1 MKLATEESDNPD
13 LRDRAYIYWRM
24 LSTSPQNTKYVVLG
38 EKPNLADDSYNTYD
52 NALVSSL
59 INSISTLSSIYH
71 KTPEEIASQQKKAP
85 SAAGAATPSASRKE
99 EEEEEE
105 PQQEAKEEKKAGKKP
120 KRKESPEEEIPQPVK
135 KSKKTKEPVETPQ
148 PAAAPVQGLIDIDD
162 LLGMG
167 DS

>member
-1 MKLATEESDNPD
+1 MATEESDNPD

-71 KTPEEIASQQKKAP
+71 KTPEDIASQQKKVP
-85 SAAGAATPSASRKE
+85 SGAAQGSTTPSASRKE
-99 EEEEEE
+99 EEDKEEEE
-105 PQQEAKEEKKAGKKP
+105 PELKEEKKTTKKP
-120 KRKESPEEEIPQPVK
+120 KRKESAEEE
-135 KSKKTKEPVETPQ
+135 
-148 PAAAPVQGLIDIDD
+148 AP
-162 LLGMG
+162 
-167 DS
+167 

>member
-85 SAAGAATPSASRKE
+85 SAGAATPSASRKE

-105 PQQEAKEEKKAGKKP
+105 PQQEPKEEKKAAKKP
-120 KRKESPEEEIPQPVK
+120 KRKESPEEETPQPVK